1 MMNKDLEPL
10 TLQETALKE
19 AMKYN
24 CLNKGLYIDK
34 YAEEKFKMLCHLEDF
49 EVAYLDLQQR
59 IDKVD
64 KYIDRLLNT
73 DDPMYL
79 DAVLIT
85 IRETLGGKE

>member
-1 MMNKDLEPL
+1 MMNKEEINYILES
-10 TLQETALKE
+10 LKF
-19 AMKYN
+19 KTSIYR
-24 CLNKGLYIDK
+24 DK
-34 YAEEKFKMLCHLEDF
+34 YKRNLSFNDDEYYANILNEYIE
-49 EVAYLDLQQR
+49 DLQQR

-85 IRETLGGKE
+85 IREILGGKE